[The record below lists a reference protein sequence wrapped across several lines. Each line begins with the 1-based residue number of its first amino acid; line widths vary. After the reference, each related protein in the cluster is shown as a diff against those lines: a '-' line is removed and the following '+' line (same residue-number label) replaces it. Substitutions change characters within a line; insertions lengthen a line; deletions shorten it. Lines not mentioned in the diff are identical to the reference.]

1 MGCAIGLGF
10 QLAAAAMT
18 LVVVAI
24 LRSTHVLERT
34 LHSSEDDD

>member
-1 MGCAIGLGF
+1 
-10 QLAAAAMT
+10 MT

-34 LHSSEDDD
+34 LHANDDDD

>member
-1 MGCAIGLGF
+1 
-10 QLAAAAMT
+10 

-34 LHSSEDDD
+34 LHPSEDDD